1 MKYSKQTQLALDRLD
16 ESLARLQGLI
26 KKNQNSQALQFM
38 NEELKERYEDLQ
50 NIITLSSVGTAGS
63 VRNIPNTGHL

>member
-1 MKYSKQTQLALDRLD
+1 MKYTKQTQLALDRLD

-38 NEELKERYEDLQ
+38 DEELKERYEDLQ
-50 NIITLSSVGTAGS
+50 DIITLSSTGNMG
-63 VRNIPNTGHL
+63 VRNVPNTGRL

>member
-26 KKNQNSQALQFM
+26 KKNQNPQALQFM
-38 NEELKERYEDLQ
+38 DEELKERYEDLQ
-50 NIITLSSVGTAGS
+50 DIITLSSTGNMG
-63 VRNIPNTGHL
+63 VRNVPNTGRL

>member
-26 KKNQNSQALQFM
+26 KKNQNPQALQFM
-38 NEELKERYEDLQ
+38 GEELKERYEDLQ
-50 NIITLSSVGTAGS
+50 NKITLSSTGNMG
-63 VRNIPNTGHL
+63 VRNVPNTGRL

>member
-16 ESLARLQGLI
+16 ESLAKLQGLI
-26 KKNQNSQALQFM
+26 KRNQNPQALQFM
-38 NEELKERYEDLQ
+38 DEELKERYGDLQ
-50 NIITLSSVGTAGS
+50 NIITLSSTGNMG

>member
-26 KKNQNSQALQFM
+26 KKNQNPQALQFM
-38 NEELKERYEDLQ
+38 NEELKERYEELQ
-50 NIITLSSVGTAGS
+50 NIITLSSLGTAGS
-63 VRNIPNTGHL
+63 VRNITNTGHL

>member
-1 MKYSKQTQLALDRLD
+1 MKYTKQVQNSLDRLD

-38 NEELKERYEDLQ
+38 NEELKERYGDLQ
-50 NIITLSSVGTAGS
+50 NIITLSSVGTAG

>member
-1 MKYSKQTQLALDRLD
+1 MKYSKQTQSALDRLD
-16 ESLARLQGLI
+16 ESLAKLQGLI

-38 NEELKERYEDLQ
+38 DEELKERYEDLQ
-50 NIITLSSVGTAGS
+50 NIITLSSLGTKGS

>member
-38 NEELKERYEDLQ
+38 EEELKERYEDLQ
-50 NIITLSSVGTAGS
+50 NIITLSSTGNMG
-63 VRNIPNTGHL
+63 VRNVPNTGYL

>member
-1 MKYSKQTQLALDRLD
+1 MKYTKQVQSALDRLD

-38 NEELKERYEDLQ
+38 EEELKERYEDLQ
-50 NIITLSSVGTAGS
+50 NIITLSSTGNMG
-63 VRNIPNTGHL
+63 VRNVPNTGHL